1 MGGSVLGGG
10 GLFLGGSLFS
20 FSADR
25 PFLGREGALL
35 GRARRRR
42 PPSTVIY
49 RFRDVLRV
57 DALLA
62 PTEDVLDGVG
72 EARGPFSEPSRMGP
86 WSTNR
91 SSWISRIVAA
101 PPGKLTPGC
110 VRGATSTKSPIA
122 NLGFSSGVVL
132 GRSLPFDRYGADA
145 GADASSGFLSSEAL
159 LAFFGGAFLVGA
171 PDDERRRAGFGASSA
186 FGGERAVSAG
196 DVPLAFS
203 AGFSA
208 AGGLGGDRAA
218 GLGDSAGV
226 GAGGGGGIAGSA
238 GLASGAS
245 AAGAPMASRK
255 LPSSN
260 DDAFAAK
267 AARTRCGSGGSDGGA
282 RTGDF
287 FSPPLFRDVAAGS
300 SKTTGVFGL

>member
-1 MGGSVLGGG
+1 MS
-10 GLFLGGSLFS
+10 
-20 FSADR
+20 D
-25 PFLGREGALL
+25 P
-35 GRARRRR
+35 
-42 PPSTVIY
+42 
-49 RFRDVLRV
+49 
-57 DALLA
+57 
-62 PTEDVLDGVG
+62 
-72 EARGPFSEPSRMGP
+72 
-86 WSTNR
+86 
-91 SSWISRIVAA
+91 
-101 PPGKLTPGC
+101 
-110 VRGATSTKSPIA
+110 
-122 NLGFSSGVVL
+122 
-132 GRSLPFDRYGADA
+132 
-145 GADASSGFLSSEAL
+145 
-159 LAFFGGAFLVGA
+159 

-203 AGFSA
+203 AAFSA

-245 AAGAPMASRK
+245 AAGAPMAFRK

-260 DDAFAAK
+260 DEAFAAK

-300 SKTTGVFGL
+300 SKTTGVFGRCAYSRACLLKVEEKGSCVARTASRHGRGSLARRVHGVEATRHGNDAVDANMKFKTLSQHR

>member
-1 MGGSVLGGG
+1 M
-10 GLFLGGSLFS
+10 
-20 FSADR
+20 A
-25 PFLGREGALL
+25 
-35 GRARRRR
+35 
-42 PPSTVIY
+42 
-49 RFRDVLRV
+49 
-57 DALLA
+57 
-62 PTEDVLDGVG
+62 
-72 EARGPFSEPSRMGP
+72 
-86 WSTNR
+86 NR
-91 SSWISRIVAA
+91 
-101 PPGKLTPGC
+101 
-110 VRGATSTKSPIA
+110 
-122 NLGFSSGVVL
+122 GFSSGVVL
-132 GRSLPFDRYGADA
+132 GRSLPFERYGAEA

-159 LAFFGGAFLVGA
+159 RAFFGGAFLSEP

-196 DVPLAFS
+196 DWPLAFS

-218 GLGDSAGV
+218 STGDLAAV

-245 AAGAPMASRK
+245 AAGAPMAFRK
-255 LPSSN
+255 LPSST
-260 DDAFAAK
+260 DEAFAAK
-267 AARTRCGSGGSDGGA
+267 AARTRSGSGGSDGGA